1 MTAKKVSRII
11 VVDDHPVVCN
21 GLRQLIADDSGLS
34 ICGTTDNA
42 GDCITLV
49 EKTPPD
55 MLLVDI
61 SLNGPDGIELIKQIR
76 QINPHVVILIF
87 SMHDEELYAERA
99 LTAGANGYV
108 MKQEDPDILLKAIHQ
123 VLDGEIF
130 LSPAMTSRLLKRIGG
145 SRVPRNGELKQC
157 IEKLSDRELEVFE
170 LIGHGLSTRR
180 IAEKLNLSAKTI
192 ETYRMHI
199 KEKFELSDAAELS
212 HHAVHWVEVGSKA
225 SP

>member
-1 MTAKKVSRII
+1 MSGKKVSRII

-21 GLRQLIADDSGLS
+21 GLRLLVADDPELS

-42 GDCITLV
+42 GDCISML
-49 EKTPPD
+49 EKIHPD
-55 MLLVDI
+55 MLLVDV
-61 SLNGPDGIELIKQIR
+61 SLNGPDGIELIKRIR
-76 QINPHVVILIF
+76 QINHNVGILMF

-99 LTAGANGYV
+99 LSAGANGYV

-123 VLDGEIF
+123 VLNGEIF
-130 LSPAMTSRLLKRIGG
+130 LSPAMTSRLLKRISG
-145 SRVPRNGELKQC
+145 SRTPKNSELKQS

-199 KEKFELSDAAELS
+199 KEKFELNDAAELA
-212 HHAVHWVEVGSKA
+212 HHAVHWIEVGSRA
-225 SP
+225 R